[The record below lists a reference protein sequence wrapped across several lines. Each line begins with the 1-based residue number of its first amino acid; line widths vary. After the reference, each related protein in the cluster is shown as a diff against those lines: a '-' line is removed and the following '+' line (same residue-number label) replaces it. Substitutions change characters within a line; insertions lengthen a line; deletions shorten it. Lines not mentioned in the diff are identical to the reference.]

1 MRDLPHHNRPW
12 KSIGFN
18 YGVPLPGSTAL
29 LEDLGVTYYLGKDQI
44 WHLVGEGGESPE
56 ELEKLLNEIYDQI
69 SVMGGF
75 IPEDKNVENI
85 VPSIATIPHVEVEDG
100 VDTII
105 YDGNLYI

>member
-1 MRDLPHHNRPW
+1 MITLLEEKRINDRFYLNFSLDSVKDMRDLPHHNKPW

-56 ELEKLLNEIYDQI
+56 ELEKILNEIYD
-69 SVMGGF
+69 
-75 IPEDKNVENI
+75 
-85 VPSIATIPHVEVEDG
+85 
-100 VDTII
+100 
-105 YDGNLYI
+105 